1 MKQFIKKILLI
12 TMLLISFYYI
22 IIHSIRIE
30 AVETTEDKTDVTI
43 SVLGFSNVYTFIK

>member
-1 MKQFIKKILLI
+1 MKQIIKTMLLI

-22 IIHSIRIE
+22 IVHSIRIE

-43 SVLGFSNVYTFIK
+43 SVLGFTNVYTFIK

>member
-1 MKQFIKKILLI
+1 MKQLLKRMLLI

-43 SVLGFSNVYTFIK
+43 SVLDFSNVYTFAK